1 MYLRWADDGHTTLD
15 YRSLDSA
22 VSASRSLE
30 IRAILVTF
38 SIVSATAV
46 ALRTYIR
53 SRVLH
58 SFGWDDWFMVAAQ
71 VLTLGAAVAIG
82 LENEYGLGYHTWEQ
96 PTSAYVPYMKQ
107 QSFYAS
113 VVVYNI
119 ATCLVKI
126 GILFQYRR
134 VFALPIIQ
142 RITLYGIIF
151 MVAWTVVIAFLNIL
165 ICVPVA
171 KFWDSN
177 LPGRCLD
184 ALTIWYVMAGFN
196 LVTDIA
202 IFCLPLPVI
211 KSLNLPPRQKIML
224 FAIFSLG
231 FFTCIISIYR
241 IRTLKSAASTK
252 DPNWDNVDA
261 AIWSFLEVTI
271 AIITACLPTL
281 RPFFSRLMPRI
292 FASSFGRSN
301 RPSNYGQY
309 GHYIQTPSS
318 QCLRNMH
325 RTRTEERS
333 KRSMDDTNTLHGG
346 HSVPLPPTNNTL
358 HARPY
363 PGVTASIMAGKK
375 RDHSDAETKSQSR
388 TEATSPSQGG
398 IKATTVVTQKV
409 LMERVSGGMG

>member
-1 MYLRWADDGHTTLD
+1 MYLRWADDGHTTMD

-46 ALRTYIR
+46 ALRIYIR

-58 SFGWDDWFMVAAQ
+58 CFGWDDGFMVTAQ
-71 VLTLGAAVAIG
+71 VLTFGAAVAIG

-96 PTSAYVPYMKQ
+96 PTSAYVPYMK
-107 QSFYAS
+107 SFYAS

-119 ATCLVKI
+119 AMCLVKI

-151 MVAWTVVIAFLNIL
+151 MVAWTVVIAFLNIF

-184 ALTIWYVMAGFN
+184 ALTI
-196 LVTDIA
+196 
-202 IFCLPLPVI
+202 C
-211 KSLNLPPRQKIML
+211 
-224 FAIFSLG
+224 LG
-231 FFTCIISIYR
+231 FFIDTTSTCVISIYR
-241 IRTLKSAASTK
+241 IRTLKTAASTK
-252 DPNWDNVDA
+252 DPNRDNVDA

-301 RPSNYGQY
+301 PPSNYGQY
-309 GHYIQTPSS
+309 GHFVQTPSS
-318 QCLRNMH
+318 QCLSNMP

-333 KRSMDDTNTLHGG
+333 KRSMDDTSTLRGSD
-346 HSVPLPPTNNTL
+346 SVALPPTNNTL

-363 PGVTASIMAGKK
+363 TGVTASIMAGKK
-375 RDHSDAETKSQSR
+375 RDHSDEEAQSQSP
-388 TEATSPSQGG
+388 TEATSPSQ
-398 IKATTVVTQKV
+398 
-409 LMERVSGGMG
+409 

>member
-96 PTSAYVPYMKQ
+96 PTSAYVPYMK
-107 QSFYAS
+107 SFYAS

>member
-1 MYLRWADDGHTTLD
+1 MYLRWADDGHTTMD

-58 SFGWDDWFMVAAQ
+58 SFGWDDGFMVAAQ

-82 LENEYGLGYHTWEQ
+82 FENEYGLGYHTWEQ
-96 PTSAYVPYMKQ
+96 PTSAYVPYMK
-107 QSFYAS
+107 SFYAS

-184 ALTIWYVMAGFN
+184 ALTI
-196 LVTDIA
+196 
-202 IFCLPLPVI
+202 C
-211 KSLNLPPRQKIML
+211 
-224 FAIFSLG
+224 
-231 FFTCIISIYR
+231 TCIISIYR

-333 KRSMDDTNTLHGG
+333 KRSMDNTNTLHGG

-375 RDHSDAETKSQSR
+375 RDHSDEEAQSQSP
-388 TEATSPSQGG
+388 TEGTSPSRGE

-409 LMERVSGGMG
+409 LMERVSG

>member
-1 MYLRWADDGHTTLD
+1 MYLRWADDDHTMMD
-15 YRSLDSA
+15 YRSLDGA

-38 SIVSATAV
+38 SVVSATAV

-58 SFGWDDWFMVAAQ
+58 SFGRDDGFMVTAQ

-82 LENEYGLGYHTWEQ
+82 LENKYGLGYHTWEQ
-96 PTSAYVPYMKQ
+96 PTSAYVPYMK
-107 QSFYAS
+107 SFYAS

-119 ATCLVKI
+119 ATCLVKT

-165 ICVPVA
+165 VCVPVA

-231 FFTCIISIYR
+231 FFTCVISIYR
-241 IRTLKSAASTK
+241 IRTLKTAASTK
-252 DPNWDNVDA
+252 DPNWHNVDA

-281 RPFFSRLMPRI
+281 RPLFSTLIPRI
-292 FASSFGRSN
+292 FVSSFGRSN

-309 GHYIQTPSS
+309 GHYLQTLSTGA
-318 QCLRNMH
+318 RWT
-325 RTRTEERS
+325 TRAFYAGVIVS
-333 KRSMDDTNTLHGG
+333 HF
-346 HSVPLPPTNNTL
+346 PPINNSL

-363 PGVTASIMAGKK
+363 TGVTASITAGKK
-375 RDHSDAETKSQSR
+375 WDHSDEEAQSQSP
-388 TEATSPSQGG
+388 TEETSPSQGG
-398 IKATTVVTQKV
+398 VKATTVVTQKV
-409 LMERVSGGMG
+409 LREKVSG

>member
-1 MYLRWADDGHTTLD
+1 MYLRWADDGHTTMD
-15 YRSLDSA
+15 YRSLDGA

-58 SFGWDDWFMVAAQ
+58 SFGRDDGFMVTAQ
-71 VLTLGAAVAIG
+71 MLTLGAAVAIG
-82 LENEYGLGYHTWEQ
+82 LENKYGLGYHTWEQ
-96 PTSAYVPYMKQ
+96 PTSAYVPYMK
-107 QSFYAS
+107 SFYAS

-119 ATCLVKI
+119 ATCLVKT

-134 VFALPIIQ
+134 VFALPTIQ

-165 ICVPVA
+165 VCVPVA

-184 ALTIWYVMAGFN
+184 PLTIWYAVAGFN

-211 KSLNLPPRQKIML
+211 KSLNLPQRQKIML

-231 FFTCIISIYR
+231 FFTCVISIYR
-241 IRTLKSAASTK
+241 IRTLKTAASTK

-281 RPFFSRLMPRI
+281 RPLFSRLVPRK

-309 GHYIQTPSS
+309 RPYVQTPSS
-318 QCLRNMH
+318 QCLRNMP

-333 KRSMDDTNTLHGG
+333 ERSMDDTSTLRGSD
-346 HSVPLPPTNNTL
+346 SVPLPPTNNTL

-375 RDHSDAETKSQSR
+375 RDHSDEEVQSQSP
-388 TEATSPSQGG
+388 TEGTSQSQGG

-409 LMERVSGGMG
+409 LMERVSGRMG

>member
-1 MYLRWADDGHTTLD
+1 MYLRWADDVHTTID

-58 SFGWDDWFMVAAQ
+58 SSGWDDGFMVIAQ
-71 VLTLGAAVAIG
+71 ALTLGVAVAIG
-82 LENEYGLGYHTWEQ
+82 LENKYGLGYHTWEQ
-96 PTSAYVPYMKQ
+96 PTSAYVPYMK
-107 QSFYAS
+107 SFYTS

-119 ATCLVKI
+119 TMCLVKI

-165 ICVPVA
+165 VCVPVA

-211 KSLNLPPRQKIML
+211 KGLNLPPRQKIML

-231 FFTCIISIYR
+231 FFTCVISIYR
-241 IRTLKSAASTK
+241 IRTLKTAASTK

-292 FASSFGRSN
+292 FASSFDRSN
-301 RPSNYGQY
+301 RLSNYGQY
-309 GHYIQTPSS
+309 GHYVQTPSS
-318 QCLRNMH
+318 QCLRNMP

-333 KRSMDDTNTLHGG
+333 KRSMDDTSTLRRDD
-346 HSVPLPPTNNTL
+346 SFPLPPTNNTL
-358 HARPY
+358 YARPY
-363 PGVTASIMAGKK
+363 PGVTVSIMAGKK
-375 RDHSDAETKSQSR
+375 RDHSDEEAQSQSP
-388 TEATSPSQGG
+388 TEANSPSQGG